1 MNLELD
7 LLGLFASTY
16 TGQANDEEDD
26 AAAH

>member
-7 LLGLFASTY
+7 LLGLFAAAY

-26 AAAH
+26 AAAQ